1 MSFCV
6 DLWNGFD
13 IIKERFI
20 STRRHIKHFNK
31 LLNAY
36 VCIEKEYCKNLDY
49 IYKEFKDTGNIEYP
63 LEASRISII
72 NMIDFESK
80 CRKEYINYVNKNIIG
95 KISIYLAEP
104 KISLDQSFL
113 DSIELTQ
120 SFNKSFEK
128 LVGKQEA
135 FFSQCKE
142 LSSYI
147 SQLVLDNNLNNKSS
161 MVKCNKKCSQLIKA
175 RDDYILY
182 LNETNIERNK
192 FNCKMED
199 LLNDLEKTYRRTND
213 LFKDYLSDFGEQK
226 YQLLKVLFEKEKSD
240 YEKYHSNIDIDKEE
254 LLFILKNAT
263 KDFPKIKLDF
273 CPLKSNGIGKFI
285 KSKYRDK
292 LNDKEYNEII
302 KEIQKYLKEKDVF
315 PDNLIQTGISKISQ
329 KKEFDFFSVRRFTK
343 TREKHNLIEP
353 LENRLN
359 TIEDKIRDKTP
370 AEKEEIILENIKFIK
385 NFIND
390 LVTKGKIKL
399 YEDKIIKNENTY
411 FLDETKDKKVEMNEA
426 QKVEE
431 FYNLISQSN
440 ESSELYIETF
450 IKVLSFLRSKGYFE
464 IGQYNY
470 NLFLKAFVNILNE
483 NPKNDYILKNI
494 LILSQTFYY
503 IDQDEKIYLQNGLR
517 GIEVLNCAETW
528 HRCINYTINLAN
540 TEKDLTIPIN
550 RTDFINKINKE
561 AFVIVVSYLCDLQLF
576 TDNKDIYEKVKYFY
590 LQLYNLNENT
600 VNDSIEEYKKSL
612 NKKIQK
618 NNIKDINTPEI
629 KNWTSKN
636 KIEDTKAKTED
647 TKIRVKKIEKLKEKK
662 HEVNEFNIKEDFRE
676 KEDKE
681 KNGESNNNDKDK
693 IKNDNKD

>member
-13 IIKERFI
+13 IIKQKFI

-36 VCIEKEYCKNLDY
+36 VSIEKEYCKNLDY
-49 IYKEFKDTGNIEYP
+49 IYKEFKDTGNIDYP

-80 CRKEYINYVNKNIIG
+80 HRKEYINYINKNIIG

-120 SFNKSFEK
+120 SFNKSFDK
-128 LVGKQEA
+128 LVGKQET
-135 FFSQCKE
+135 FHSQCKE

-147 SQLVLDNNLNNKSS
+147 SQLVLDNNLNNKAS
-161 MVKCNKKCSQLIKA
+161 MVKCNKKCTQLIKA
-175 RDDYILY
+175 RDEYVLY

-192 FNCKMED
+192 FNFKMED
-199 LLNDLEKTYRRTND
+199 LLNDLEKTYRRTID
-213 LFKDYLSDFGEQK
+213 LFKGYLSDFGEQK
-226 YQLLKVLFEKEKSD
+226 YNLLKVLYEKEKSD
-240 YEKYHSNIDIDKEE
+240 YEKYHSTIDIDKEE

-263 KDFPKIKLDF
+263 KDFPKIKFDF
-273 CPLKSNGIGKFI
+273 CPLKSNAIGKFI

-302 KEIQKYLKEKDVF
+302 KEIQKYLKENDVF
-315 PDNLIQTGISKISQ
+315 PDNLIQTGISKLSP
-329 KKEFDFFSVRRFTK
+329 KREFDFFSVRRFTK
-343 TREKHNLIEP
+343 TREKHNFIEP
-353 LENRLN
+353 LENKLN

-370 AEKEEIILENIKFIK
+370 AEKEAIILEKIKFIK

-399 YEDKIIKNENTY
+399 YEDNIIRNEVTY
-411 FLDETKDKKVEMNEA
+411 FLDESKDKKDKMNEA
-426 QKVEE
+426 EKVEE

-440 ESSELYIETF
+440 ESYELYIETF

-464 IGQYNY
+464 INQYNY
-470 NLFLKAFVNILNE
+470 NILLKAFVNILGE

-503 IDQDEKIYLQNGLR
+503 IDQDEKIYLQKGLK
-517 GIEVLNCAETW
+517 GIEALNCPETW

-540 TEKDLTIPIN
+540 AEKDLTIPVK
-550 RTDFINKINKE
+550 RADLINKINKE
-561 AFVIVVSYLCDLQLF
+561 AFPTVVSYLCDLQIF
-576 TDNKDIYEKVKYFY
+576 TNDKDIYEKVKYFY
-590 LQLYNLNENT
+590 LQLYNLDENT
-600 VNDSIEEYKKSL
+600 INDNIEEYMKSL

-618 NNIKDINTPEI
+618 NNKKDINTPEI
-629 KNWTSKN
+629 KNSTSKN

-647 TKIRVKKIEKLKEKK
+647 TKIRVNTIEKLKERKK
-662 HEVNEFNIKEDFRE
+662 DVNEFNAMENSKE
-676 KEDKE
+676 KKDKE
-681 KNGESNNNDKDK
+681 ENGESNNNN
-693 IKNDNKD
+693 KNNINLNNKE